1 MNSDRRML
9 KFLRRVVLPVNSI
22 VLIVLLIWALQS
34 GSFPGLGRNSPNTV
48 TLSGD
53 FFTLAGQPLGA
64 SRGSGPGLGQP
75 APEFTLQDVDG
86 RVVRLSDFR
95 GKVVLVNFWATW
107 CPPCRKEF
115 PELVKAYAGGSGDVV
130 VVGVDLQENASE
142 VGQFASDYGATF
154 PIVIDARADVA
165 EAYRVLGL
173 PSSYFIDAQGILRD
187 QFFGPLTQKTIADKI
202 EKARAGAEGG

>member
-1 MNSDRRML
+1 MGT
-9 KFLRRVVLPVNSI
+9 KPITFLRRVVLPINSI
-22 VLIVLLIWALQS
+22 VLIVLLIWTLQS
-34 GSFPGLGRNSPNTV
+34 GRFPGLGGSSPSVV
-48 TLSGD
+48 TISNDFFALSGE
-53 FFTLAGQPLGA
+53 PLGA

-75 APEFTLQDVDG
+75 APEFTLRDVDG
-86 RVVRLSDFR
+86 QVVRLSDFR

-130 VVGVDLQENASE
+130 VVGVDLQENAGE
-142 VGQFASDYGATF
+142 VGQFARDYGAIF

-202 EKARAGAEGG
+202 AKARAGVGGG